1 MALVTAY
8 VVYRAFNIFLFLLFS
23 PLESF
28 VQRLEVKDP
37 PPDTTSFPSPSHQHS
52 STPLP
57 SSVPLPQDATKAQSK
72 WEESHLTIDGQF
84 ELPTC
89 SEPPVSVVAIT
100 TTTTSSPAALV
111 KDVPTQPSG
120 TVVFSSSEDAHTII
134 PSVETGSRVSVQSIA
149 NQVGPIAQAPVPCD
163 QDAASSQVQ
172 QSDGQVV
179 LEGGE
184 PSLERD
190 GLHSSITVK
199 LDHPYSG
206 SPWKKREEQEQ
217 RGERRDGEQDR
228 VQSLEQQQE
237 EGEEEANASAS
248 DSPQVVRRSS
258 RKKATQT
265 KKTSRESVKSPVESK
280 LTKGASAA
288 SPTKTRSSTRSGG
301 VRGRAKRTVP
311 TSEAEE
317 PFTSPPRAKRTRR
330 MDQTTPA
337 QVESG
342 SGGAESLEKSP
353 YEWGVEEVAEF
364 INSIPHID
372 CTEVFKEHVSESA

>member
-1 MALVTAY
+1 
-8 VVYRAFNIFLFLLFS
+8 
-23 PLESF
+23 
-28 VQRLEVKDP
+28 VQK
-37 PPDTTSFPSPSHQHS
+37 
-52 STPLP
+52 
-57 SSVPLPQDATKAQSK
+57 
-72 WEESHLTIDGQF
+72 
-84 ELPTC
+84 
-89 SEPPVSVVAIT
+89 
-100 TTTTSSPAALV
+100 
-111 KDVPTQPSG
+111 
-120 TVVFSSSEDAHTII
+120 
-134 PSVETGSRVSVQSIA
+134 
-149 NQVGPIAQAPVPCD
+149 
-163 QDAASSQVQ
+163 
-172 QSDGQVV
+172 SDGQVV
-179 LEGGE
+179 LEGSE
-184 PSLERD
+184 PGLERD

-217 RGERRDGEQDR
+217 REERRDGEQDR
-228 VQSLEQQQE
+228 VESLEQQQE
-237 EGEEEANASAS
+237 EGEEEANASAG
-248 DSPQVVRRSS
+248 DNPQMVRRSS

-265 KKTSRESVKSPVESK
+265 KKTSRESVKSPADSK

-311 TSEAEE
+311 TSETEE

-330 MDQTTPA
+330 MDQTTLA

-342 SGGAESLEKSP
+342 SGGAEVLEKSP